1 MKIGFV
7 LSSLIRLQREKL
19 QMLSDELKLLD

>member
-1 MKIGFV
+1 MKIGFE